1 MIPGAQARIL
11 LIGALAWVSYGFA
24 HAANDQAG
32 PMQHMLNAVLT
43 DFAETADYTGIET
56 PSERVMAAM
65 RQVPRHEYVPEQSRT
80 QAYFNR
86 AMGIGYGQTIS
97 QPFIVALMTEV
108 LQLEADHS
116 VLEIGT
122 GSGYQAAILGE
133 LAAQVYTIEIIP
145 ELALQASER
154 LREAGYDNVEVR
166 SGNGRLGWPD
176 AAPFDA
182 VIVTAA
188 GEDIPPALVEQL
200 KPGGRMV
207 IPTGDTYGAQMLKL
221 LRKDVDGDVTVT
233 DVLPVVFVPL
243 TGEDA

>member
-1 MIPGAQARIL
+1 MQYMLDAI
-11 LIGALAWVSYGFA
+11 VS
-24 HAANDQAG
+24 
-32 PMQHMLNAVLT
+32 
-43 DFAETADYTGIET
+43 DFAETADYTGVDA
-56 PSERVMAAM
+56 PSERVMAAL
-65 RQVPRHEYVPEQSRT
+65 QAVPRHHYVAQENRS

-108 LQLEADHS
+108 LALQATDK

-133 LAAQVYTIEIIP
+133 LVSQVYTIEIVP
-145 ELALQASER
+145 ELADQAATR
-154 LREAGYDNVEVR
+154 LTQEGYDNISVR
-166 SGNGRLGWPD
+166 SGNGRLGWPQ

-188 GEDIPPALVEQL
+188 GEDIPPALLQQL
-200 KPGGRMV
+200 KPGGRLI
-207 IPTGDTYGAQMLKL
+207 IPVGQQHGAQMLKL
-221 LRKDVDGDVTVT
+221 LHKDLAGEITEQ

-243 TGEDA
+243 TGQDDAD